1 MLGVDWGAVRI
12 GLALSDEPQLLAS
25 QLEPLSRRSGRRF
38 PMPRFLALV
47 TEHHPVGVVVGLPL
61 TGEGHEEARARP
73 GSWAC

>member
-1 MLGVDWGAVRI
+1 
-12 GLALSDEPQLLAS
+12 
-25 QLEPLSRRSGRRF
+25 
-38 PMPRFLALV
+38 MPRFLALV